1 MLLTFFLSFEFSI
14 SEYLSFCSPFFLYSR
29 RILADIEQNIEFR
42 KDFTRGIR
50 VNYVVSSFL
59 SFSIALS
66 MFLTFFRSQNMFLS
80 KTLLIHAE
88 YWPINRENKIGETS
102 NPEADKE
109 ENFSLGKIKFSRL
122 FRVEVFRFDANP
134 RVESEGF
141 VRRPRLRPLTRLAS
155 RLVPR
160 RTVLSFIGVLPNPF
174 SPNHNLR
181 VVVRGTSYP
190 PSLLSNP
197 SREDRSGA
205 TQFRKN
211 DPFLA

>member
-1 MLLTFFLSFEFSI
+1 MRISATKYRVSQGFQGYVSIMLSHCFFHFRSLYQCFLHSFVRSNSLSQNTFLSVP
-14 SEYLSFCSPFFLYSR
+14 YPR

-66 MFLTFFRSQNMFLS
+66 MLLTFFRSQNMFLS

-109 ENFSLGKIKFSRL
+109 ENFSLGKIKFSPTLSSR
-122 FRVEVFRFDANP
+122 
-134 RVESEGF
+134 GF
-141 VRRPRLRPLTRLAS
+141 SV
-155 RLVPR
+155 
-160 RTVLSFIGVLPNPF
+160 
-174 SPNHNLR
+174 
-181 VVVRGTSYP
+181 
-190 PSLLSNP
+190 
-197 SREDRSGA
+197 
-205 TQFRKN
+205 
-211 DPFLA
+211 

>member
-1 MLLTFFLSFEFSI
+1 MSIILFTFLSFSIALLMLLTFFLSFEFSI

-109 ENFSLGKIKFSRL
+109 ENFSLGKIKFSPTLSSR
-122 FRVEVFRFDANP
+122 
-134 RVESEGF
+134 GF
-141 VRRPRLRPLTRLAS
+141 SV
-155 RLVPR
+155 
-160 RTVLSFIGVLPNPF
+160 
-174 SPNHNLR
+174 
-181 VVVRGTSYP
+181 
-190 PSLLSNP
+190 
-197 SREDRSGA
+197 
-205 TQFRKN
+205 
-211 DPFLA
+211 